1 MPSSLVKNALAGS
14 KYQNGAAPA
23 QAPQSQNAPEQQQY
37 APAPQATY
45 NPAPQPAPQQ
55 PQYQQPAGN
64 FAPAGPG
71 MSTSDDELLRIAA
84 QLDVCI
90 KIIGC
95 GGGGCNTINRCVD
108 AGIQGAQL
116 CAINTDAKH
125 LLTVRAPRK
134 ILIGKS
140 RTRGLGAG
148 AKPEVGEESA
158 RENDMEIRDF
168 LTNANIVFVTAGMG
182 GGTGTGSA
190 HYVANIAKSQI
201 RALTIGVVTM
211 PFKAEG
217 TVRMENALA
226 GLNKLRQVC
235 DTTIVIPNDKLLELV
250 PKLPVDAAF
259 KVADEVLMQT
269 IKGLTEIITKPGL
282 VNLDYADIMTVMNE
296 GGVAFVGIGEANTE
310 SDDRVKA
317 AVHEALTSPMLGEV
331 DLKEARGALI
341 RVVGGPDMTVG
352 EAQKAAEIVTGS
364 VSPRAR
370 IIWGCSI
377 DPELEGT
384 IKILL
389 IVTGAKSAYLM
400 SSRGPTQQVP
410 GQPMGQRPGQQQ
422 QQYQQR
428 PQPQYQQPRGNDDD
442 LDFVR

>member
-1 MPSSLVKNALAGS
+1 MPSSLVKEALANAGIKQPANGS
-14 KYQNGAAPA
+14 VGNQQAAPA
-23 QAPQSQNAPEQQQY
+23 QPAYQP
-37 APAPQATY
+37 APAP
-45 NPAPQPAPQQ
+45 
-55 PQYQQPAGN
+55 
-64 FAPAGPG
+64 APAV
-71 MSTSDDELLRIAA
+71 SATDEELLRIAA

-108 AGIQGAQL
+108 AGISGAQL

-125 LLTVRAPRK
+125 LLTIRAPKK

-140 RTRGLGAG
+140 KTRGLGAG
-148 AKPEVGEESA
+148 ARPEVGEESA
-158 RENDMEIRDF
+158 RENDSELRDF
-168 LTNANIVFVTAGMG
+168 LNGATIVFVTAGMG

-190 HYVANIAKSQI
+190 HYVAGIAKEQI
-201 RALTIGVVTM
+201 RALTLGVVTI

-226 GLNKLRQVC
+226 GLDKLRQAC
-235 DTTIVIPNDKLLELV
+235 DTTIVVPNDKLLEMV
-250 PKLPVDAAF
+250 PKLPIEAAF

-282 VNLDYADIMTVMNE
+282 VNLDYADIQTVMNE
-296 GGVAFVGIGEANTE
+296 GGVAFVGIGEANKD
-310 SDDRVKA
+310 SDDRVKE

-331 DLKEARGALI
+331 DLKGAKGVLI
-341 RVVGGPDMTVG
+341 RVVGGQDMTVG
-352 EAQKAAEIVTGS
+352 EAQMAAEIVNKA
-364 VSPRAR
+364 VSERTR

-377 DPELEGT
+377 EPELEGT

-389 IVTGAKSAYLM
+389 IITGAKSKYMLDA
-400 SSRGPTQQVP
+400 RGMHGMNTQAAPKAAPQYGTNP
-410 GQPMGQRPGQQQ
+410 AL
-422 QQYQQR
+422 QQYQPPRQQR
-428 PQPQYQQPRGNDDD
+428 NDDD

>member
-1 MPSSLVKNALAGS
+1 MPSSLVKEALANAGV
-14 KYQNGAAPA
+14 KQPANGNVENQQQAPA
-23 QAPQSQNAPEQQQY
+23 QPV
-37 APAPQATY
+37 
-45 NPAPQPAPQQ
+45 
-55 PQYQQPAGN
+55 YQQPAP
-64 FAPAGPG
+64 APVISA
-71 MSTSDDELLRIAA
+71 TDEELLRIAA

-108 AGIQGAQL
+108 AGISGAQL

-125 LLTVRAPRK
+125 LLTIRAPKK

-140 RTRGLGAG
+140 KTRGLGAG
-148 AKPEVGEESA
+148 ARPEVGEESA
-158 RENDMEIRDF
+158 RENDSEIRNF
-168 LTNANIVFVTAGMG
+168 LTGANIVFVTAGMG

-190 HYVANIAKSQI
+190 HYVASLAKEQVK
-201 RALTIGVVTM
+201 ALTLGVVTI

-217 TVRMENALA
+217 TVRMENALS
-226 GLNKLRQVC
+226 GLDKLRQAC
-235 DTTIVIPNDKLLELV
+235 DTTIVVPNDKLLEMV
-250 PKLPVDAAF
+250 PKLPIEAAF

-296 GGVAFVGIGEANTE
+296 GGVAFVGIGEANRD
-310 SDDRVKA
+310 SDNRVKD
-317 AVHEALTSPMLGEV
+317 AVHEALSSPMLGEI
-331 DLKEARGALI
+331 DLKAAKGALI

-352 EAQKAAEIVTGS
+352 EAQMAAEIVTQS
-364 VSPRAR
+364 VSERAR

-389 IVTGAKSAYLM
+389 IVTGAKSKYMLDAHGAHGM
-400 SSRGPTQQVP
+400 STHAAPRAAPQYGPNP
-410 GQPMGQRPGQQQ
+410 AP
-422 QQYQQR
+422 QQYQQTR
-428 PQPQYQQPRGNDDD
+428 QSNDDD
-442 LDFVR
+442 IDFVR

>member
-1 MPSSLVKNALAGS
+1 MPSSLVKEALANAGIKQPANGS
-14 KYQNGAAPA
+14 VGNQQVAPA
-23 QAPQSQNAPEQQQY
+23 QPVVQP
-37 APAPQATY
+37 APAP
-45 NPAPQPAPQQ
+45 
-55 PQYQQPAGN
+55 
-64 FAPAGPG
+64 APAV
-71 MSTSDDELLRIAA
+71 SATDEELLRIAA

-108 AGIQGAQL
+108 AGISGAQL

-125 LLTVRAPRK
+125 LLTIRAPKK

-140 RTRGLGAG
+140 KTRGLGAG
-148 AKPEVGEESA
+148 ARPEVGEESA
-158 RENDMEIRDF
+158 RENDSEIRDF
-168 LTNANIVFVTAGMG
+168 LSGANIVFVTAGMG

-190 HYVANIAKSQI
+190 HYVAGIAKEQI
-201 RALTIGVVTM
+201 RALTLGIVTL

-217 TVRMENALA
+217 TVRMENALS

-235 DTTIVIPNDKLLELV
+235 DTTIVVPNDKLLELV

-282 VNLDYADIMTVMNE
+282 VNLDYADIQTVMNE
-296 GGVAFVGIGEANTE
+296 GGVAFVGIGEANN
-310 SDDRVKA
+310 DADNRVKA

-331 DLKEARGALI
+331 DLRQAKGALI

-352 EAQKAAEIVTGS
+352 EAQMAAEIVTQS
-364 VSPRAR
+364 VSDRAR

-389 IVTGAKSAYLM
+389 IVTGAKSKYMLDA
-400 SSRGPTQQVP
+400 RGAGGMNTQAAPRAAPQYGP
-410 GQPMGQRPGQQQ
+410 NPAPQ
-422 QQYQQR
+422 QQYQQSR
-428 PQPQYQQPRGNDDD
+428 QRSNDEDI
-442 LDFVR
+442 DFVR